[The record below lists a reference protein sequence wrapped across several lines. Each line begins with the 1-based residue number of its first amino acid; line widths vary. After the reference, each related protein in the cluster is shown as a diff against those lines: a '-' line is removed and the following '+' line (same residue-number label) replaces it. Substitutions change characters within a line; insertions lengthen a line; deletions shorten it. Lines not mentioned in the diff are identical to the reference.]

1 MKRILSMLMAVV
13 LCISLLPN
21 MAKAANFASVKVAG
35 VELTAEA
42 PYYVNGSTAAS
53 SDSAGYNAYFDATN
67 GTLTIHNLEIRRYN
81 GHGIAASGDLTL
93 ILEGDNSIEL
103 YCRNTD
109 SDCNNI
115 GVSAGTL
122 VIRGSGSLSIDATRE
137 TGVGKCIDQGVSAS
151 KIYMLGGNVEVKS
164 AYSNGVYATQAL
176 YVYGG
181 SITVSYASKAFVVR
195 DGKIEI
201 SGGKMKGYS
210 PNSKATISHTPSF
223 SDCCTYT
230 IWAGTEQD
238 GTDATVV
245 EQIST
250 LPSKNYVQIDT
261 TGVNHSFTTNKSNLK
276 ATEATC
282 TAAATYY
289 VQCNSCDAV
298 SDTITVVVGEAMG
311 HTEVIDAAVEPT
323 DTETGL
329 TEGKHC
335 SVCGKVLVPQDVIP
349 AKGSTGNTTDFASGE
364 GTSTNPYLISTA
376 EHLDHVRN
384 YPSAYFKMIDNI
396 TFTSEDFDQGGEFYK
411 NGAGWTPIGNS
422 TKPFTGT
429 FDGDEHTITGLRQNF
444 SSTSDVYGGL
454 FGCTSGAT
462 IKGIHITDSNIQTK
476 RTCSSSSYSRDDS
489 SFVGGIAGYIDATT
503 LLNCSNAGIITVNCV
518 GTNYAENCKSYVGG
532 IVGYMN
538 GSSTIQNC
546 CNSSGIQVNSTTDLY
561 SKSYSYVG
569 GIAGYS
575 NSNSST
581 GSITECKN
589 EGAISSEVSHAGGG
603 SNYTDNI
610 GGIIGRVLYSG
621 FSIENCCNLGDVT
634 GDYNAGGIAGRPDGK
649 IQYCYNAGTI
659 KGKYAGGGIAASVA
673 SDMTIQDCYNSG
685 NMGIN
690 SGSRGGI
697 IGEIRSSATGCSV
710 LKCYNVG
717 KISDYKGQ
725 TNIGGIIGKLSNTG
739 TTVANCYYINTYTP
753 GVGYGSTSG
762 TLSETNTQMREQSTF
777 SGFDFV
783 TVWTMEGNPNYP
795 YPELRNPEM
804 QADAPK
810 LTGLT
815 ITGDSAANVPTKGNT
830 TTITLQA
837 TGSYQNSYM
846 SSRKDV
852 TGRASWSVE
861 GDPAGVSVSKNGV
874 VTIEPSAAAGTVT
887 VQASFSGKSADHTIT
902 LTKENEGTLHA
913 ITISG
918 ADTVDVPSES
928 ESPRTKT
935 YSVTGED
942 QYGGPA
948 DVGTVTWSIDG
959 TAPAGVTID
968 SENGELSVPNQA
980 SGGSVTIKAESGSV
994 FATKTVTISK
1004 ANPTFTSLKIT
1015 GIDPKLTV
1023 PAVTA
1028 IGGSSS
1034 TPVTNS
1040 YTVKFYDQY
1049 GAEMAAQTV
1058 NWSVSGNPGVGI
1070 DRPTGNLTVK
1080 NTASGNSVTITA
1092 SCDGKTDSRT
1102 VSVAK
1107 PDAGKGAFIR
1117 ILKDGV
1123 TVTEDSIT
1131 IPTSDSTDV
1140 TYAAEV
1146 YNQYGDLL
1154 TSDMPAW
1161 DITSTTGVSVSGG
1174 KVTVDSTASAGSVM
1188 LTATSSTNAGL
1199 KASVSITLS
1208 SLPKHYLTNFE
1219 QSSVSITYGDP
1230 VTDQT
1235 VSSSTGTVKYSSSD
1249 LSTVEVNANT
1259 GVLTIHKVT
1268 TDPVTITATV
1278 DEIPGRYAKN
1288 TATYTITVNPKQ
1300 LTITGLTA
1308 VDRDYVPGDANV
1320 QLKNGILE
1328 GKVGN
1333 DEVSVTMPTIGIMAD
1348 AKAGSDKEVAVP
1360 KPDLTGAD
1368 VGNYTLADITG
1379 VTVTIRKATPD
1390 MGTVTKS
1397 APATIYAGTAP
1408 SGITLSRTDT
1418 TVAGTLA
1425 LKAGQTLTVGTNDYK
1440 WTFTPSDPDNY
1451 KPVTGTIKLT
1461 VVVDALTG
1469 ISVSGKPN
1477 KTAYQYGETFDP
1489 TGLTVTATYASS
1501 ATKTLTI
1508 DDCTVTNGP
1517 MTMGQTSVTLSYT
1530 KDGVTKTC
1538 EVTGLTVAKAKLD
1551 VTGMYWDTNGSPF
1564 TYDVGEKSVSLKG
1577 TLPAGVTVEK
1587 TGDQATTVG
1596 EYTASASFALD
1607 TDYSAGCYE
1616 IVGTNPL
1623 TAGWKIE
1630 KGTYSGTAS
1639 KTVNIVKNRTEA
1651 QSGTLTAADFFAS
1664 APAGAIITAVSPAS
1678 GAMMSSVSV
1687 DSSGNLSYV
1696 SNTKIN
1702 GVDDESYTVT
1712 ISSTNYKD
1720 ITDATLVFHPT
1731 GKDDAD
1737 VSISGAPSSKTYGDG
1752 DFTLTGHVSEAGSGT
1767 GIWVWTSSDPSVLQ
1781 ISGTGDTVTVK
1792 VLKSGTA
1799 SITAKYESE
1808 TTAGESAPASIP
1820 VSKATIK
1827 VTAKNQNIYVNDT
1840 VPKLDAPVEGAHYT
1854 VTGLVGGDALTV
1866 SMAYQK
1872 NGVEAVPDSRQTGTY
1887 DIVIV
1892 SAAADREKYDVQTTN
1907 GTLTINAKSS
1917 HNNNSGNGG
1926 HGGVT
1931 TYAITVKDAEN
1942 GEVTADHKR
1951 AERGD
1956 TITLKV
1962 SPDKGYTLESLTVTD
1977 QNGKLIPVKGKNDK
1991 YTFIM
1996 PASKVTVEAA
2006 FMEDNSMLNSFVDVP
2021 ADAYYR
2027 DAVLWA
2033 AENRITG
2040 GTDATHFSPNA
2051 ICTRAQAVTF
2061 LWRAAGSPAPKSSVM
2076 PFADVAA
2083 SAYYYD
2089 AVLWAAENG
2098 ITGGTSATT
2107 FSPNAN
2113 CTRAQIITFLWR
2125 SQKCPA
2131 ADTVNPFTDVAA
2143 DSYYA
2148 NAVLWAAE
2156 NGITGGTT
2164 ATTFT
2169 PNNNCTRAQI
2179 VTFLYRCM
2187 K

>member
-1 MKRILSMLMAVV
+1 MKLKRVALMFGMCILL
-13 LCISLLPN
+13 
-21 MAKAANFASVKVAG
+21 AAFA
-35 VELTAEA
+35 T
-42 PYYVNGSTAAS
+42 
-53 SDSAGYNAYFDATN
+53 
-67 GTLTIHNLEIRRYN
+67 
-81 GHGIAASGDLTL
+81 
-93 ILEGDNSIEL
+93 
-103 YCRNTD
+103 
-109 SDCNNI
+109 
-115 GVSAGTL
+115 
-122 VIRGSGSLSIDATRE
+122 
-137 TGVGKCIDQGVSAS
+137 VSAS
-151 KIYMLGGNVEVKS
+151 AADFKGGT
-164 AYSNGVYATQAL
+164 GTAT
-176 YVYGG
+176 
-181 SITVSYASKAFVVR
+181 
-195 DGKIEI
+195 D
-201 SGGKMKGYS
+201 
-210 PNSKATISHTPSF
+210 
-223 SDCCTYT
+223 
-230 IWAGTEQD
+230 
-238 GTDATVV
+238 
-245 EQIST
+245 
-250 LPSKNYVQIDT
+250 
-261 TGVNHSFTTNKSNLK
+261 
-276 ATEATC
+276 
-282 TAAATYY
+282 
-289 VQCNSCDAV
+289 
-298 SDTITVVVGEAMG
+298 
-311 HTEVIDAAVEPT
+311 
-323 DTETGL
+323 
-329 TEGKHC
+329 
-335 SVCGKVLVPQDVIP
+335 
-349 AKGSTGNTTDFASGE
+349 
-364 GTSTNPYLISTA
+364 PYLISSK
-376 EHLDHVRN
+376 EQLNEVRN
-384 YPSAYFKMIDNI
+384 NLDKHFKLTSNI
-396 TFTSEDFDQGGEFYK
+396 TFTAADFAKGGAFY
-411 NGAGWTPIGNS
+411 NEGAGWIPIGE
-422 TKPFTGT
+422 TDKKPFYGT
-429 FDGDEHTITGLRQNF
+429 FDGNGKTISGLCQTIT
-444 SSTSDVYGGL
+444 STSSEKKYGGL
-454 FGCTSGAT
+454 FGYV
-462 IKGIHITDSNIQTK
+462 K
-476 RTCSSSSYSRDDS
+476 Y
-489 SFVGGIAGYIDATT
+489 GGIKNLNMADSEIIAKGYGTT
-503 LLNCSNAGIITVNCV
+503 
-518 GTNYAENCKSYVGG
+518 
-532 IVGYMN
+532 
-538 GSSTIQNC
+538 
-546 CNSSGIQVNSTTDLY
+546 
-561 SKSYSYVG
+561 YVG
-569 GIAGYS
+569 GIAGYLYGTDDTVEHTIYNCS
-575 NSNSST
+575 NSGNITCNLNVNSS
-581 GSITECKN
+581 
-589 EGAISSEVSHAGGG
+589 
-603 SNYTDNI
+603 Y
-610 GGIIGRVLYSG
+610 
-621 FSIENCCNLGDVT
+621 
-634 GDYNAGGIAGRPDGK
+634 AGGIAGSGDSEIDSCR
-649 IQYCYNAGTI
+649 NSGTI
-659 KGKYAGGGIAASVA
+659 RTNRGSAGGIVGRSGQITNSYNTGTIIGEIPSTSVGTSTGGICGGGGIVKC
-673 SDMTIQDCYNSG
+673 CYNKGSISG
-685 NMGIN
+685 KVAGGIMGGAGTVKQCYN
-690 SGSRGGI
+690 TGSVTGDTYAGGI
-697 IGEIRSSATGCSV
+697 IGTTSDLPIEN
-710 LKCYNVG
+710 CY
-717 KISDYKGQ
+717 
-725 TNIGGIIGKLSNTG
+725 NTG
-739 TTVANCYYINTYTP
+739 TVSSEGSSGGIVGQYGKVRYCYNIGTVSGTTAAGGLYGTTDKQTQHLSTYSYYLNNCDSSVGTGT
-753 GVGYGSTSG
+753 GVGVDSG
-762 TLSETNTQMREQSTF
+762 KQCTDANMRLQGTF
-777 SGFDFV
+777 SGFDFG
-783 TVWTMEGNPNYP
+783 TVWTMAGDQNYP

-804 QADAPK
+804 QADTPI
-810 LTGLT
+810 LTGIT

-852 TGRASWSVE
+852 TGSASWSVV
-861 GDPAGVSVSKNGV
+861 GDPTGVSVSRGV
-874 VTIEPSAAAGTVT
+874 VTIEPSAAAGAVT
-887 VQASFSGKSADHTIT
+887 IRASFSGKSPDHTIT
-902 LTKENEGTLHA
+902 LTKENAGTLHA

-918 ADTVDVPSES
+918 ADTVDVPGKN
-928 ESPRTKT
+928 ESPRTET

-968 SENGELSVPNQA
+968 SENGVLSVTNQA

-1004 ANPTFTSLKIT
+1004 ANPTFTSFEIIGT
-1015 GIDPKLTV
+1015 DPTLTV

-1034 TPVTNS
+1034 TPVTNP

-1049 GAEMAAQTV
+1049 GAEMDAQTV
-1058 NWSVSGNPGVGI
+1058 IWSVSGNPGVEI
-1070 DRPTGNLTVK
+1070 DSSSTDDLIIK
-1080 NTASGNSVTITA
+1080 NTATNDSVTITA

-1107 PDAGKGAFIR
+1107 PDADKGAFIQ
-1117 ILKDGV
+1117 IMKG
-1123 TVTEDSIT
+1123 TTPVTEDSIT
-1131 IPTSDSTDV
+1131 IPTSGSTDV

-1146 YNQYGDLL
+1146 YNRYGEQL
-1154 TSDMPAW
+1154 TSDTPTW
-1161 DITSTTGVSVSGG
+1161 DTSTTDVSVSGG
-1174 KVTVDSTASAGSVM
+1174 KVTVDSTASAGSVT
-1188 LTATSSTNAGL
+1188 LTAASSTNADL

-1208 SLPKHYLTNFE
+1208 NLPKHTLTAFG
-1219 QSSVSITYGDP
+1219 QPAVSITYGDE
-1230 VTDQT
+1230 VTGQT
-1235 VSSSTGTVKYSSSD
+1235 VNCYTGAVKYSSSD
-1249 LSTVEVNANT
+1249 PSAVEVDAST
-1259 GVLTIHKVT
+1259 GELTIHKAT
-1268 TDPVTITATV
+1268 TGPVTITATV
-1278 DEIPGRYAKN
+1278 DETTEFAKA
-1288 TATYTITVNPKQ
+1288 TVTYTITVNPKQ

-1308 VDRDYVPGDANV
+1308 VDRDYVPGDNSV
-1320 QLKNGILE
+1320 ELKNGTLE

-1333 DEVSVTMPTIGIMAD
+1333 DEVSVTMPTSGTMTD
-1348 AKAGSDKEVAVP
+1348 AKAGTGKAVTVA
-1360 KPDLTGAD
+1360 KPELTGASKD
-1368 VGNYTLADITG
+1368 NYTLKNITG
-1379 VTVTIRKATPD
+1379 ITVTIRKATPVLGD
-1390 MGTVTKS
+1390 VTKS

-1408 SGITLSRTDT
+1408 SGITLSRTNT
-1418 TVAGTLA
+1418 TVAGTLTLDA
-1425 LKAGQTLTVGTNDYK
+1425 EQTLAVGTKGYD
-1440 WTFTPSDPDNY
+1440 WTFTPSDTGNY
-1451 KPVTGTIKLT
+1451 EPVTGTIELT

-1469 ISVSGKPN
+1469 ISVSGTPN
-1477 KTAYQYGETFDP
+1477 KTAYQYGETFVP
-1489 TGLTVTATYASS
+1489 TGLTVTATYVSG
-1501 ATKTLTI
+1501 ATKTLITGEYI
-1508 DDCTVTNGP
+1508 VTNGP
-1517 MTMGQTSVTLSYT
+1517 MIMGQTSVTLSYT

-1577 TLPAGVTVEK
+1577 TLPAGVTVQK

-1607 TDYSAGCYE
+1607 TDYSAVCYE

-1702 GVDDESYTVT
+1702 STEDESYIVT
-1712 ISSTNYKD
+1712 ISSTNYRD

-1731 GKDDAD
+1731 GKDEAG

-1752 DFTLTGHVSEAGSGT
+1752 DFTLTGHVSDAGSGT

-1799 SITAKYESE
+1799 SITAKYESDM
-1808 TTAGESAPASIP
+1808 TAGESAPASIP
-1820 VSKATIK
+1820 VGKATVK
-1827 VTAKNQNIYVNDT
+1827 VAAKNQNIYVNDA
-1840 VPKLDAPVEGAHYT
+1840 VPDLDAPVEGTHYT

-1872 NGVEAVPDSRQTGTY
+1872 DGVETVPDSRQTGTY

-1892 SAAADREKYDVQTTN
+1892 GAAADREKYDVQTTN

-1926 HGGVT
+1926 HSGVT

-1942 GEVTADHKR
+1942 GEVKADHKR

-1962 SPDKGYTLESLTVTD
+1962 SPDKGYTLETLTVTD
-1977 QNGKLIPVKGKNDK
+1977 QNGKLIPVKEKNGK

-1996 PASKVTVEAA
+1996 PASKVTIEAT
-2006 FMEDNSMLNSFVDVP
+2006 FMEDNSMLSFFVDVP

-2033 AENRITG
+2033 AENGITG

-2076 PFADVAA
+2076 PFTDVAA

-2098 ITGGTSATT
+2098 ITGGTTATT
-2107 FSPNAN
+2107 FNPNST
-2113 CTRAQIITFLWR
+2113 CSRAQIVTFLWR

-2131 ADTVNPFTDVAA
+2131 ADTVNPFADVAA